1 MSDNPSRLS
10 LVVTLIDEAN
20 AVDPNIEICPDTGAP
35 APKELLYGQRMT
47 RMLGEFNP
55 EASENLK
62 IAARAQ
68 HIERWKS
75 PRTNFPEG
83 RTGYKKW
90 RSQLSVFHADRATE
104 LMAQAGYNH
113 EEQQRVRYLI
123 QKRQIKRDPETQA
136 LEDVIC
142 LVFLKHYLAGF
153 AGKHDEP
160 KLIDIIQKTWAKM
173 SETGHS
179 AALNIQLPDTLQA
192 LVAKALA

>member
-10 LVVTLIDEAN
+10 LVVALIDEAN
-20 AVDPNIEICPDTGAP
+20 AVDPNIEVCPDTGAP
-35 APKELLYGQRMT
+35 TAKELLYGQRMT
-47 RMLGEFNP
+47 QMLGEFNP

>member
-1 MSDNPSRLS
+1 
-10 LVVTLIDEAN
+10 
-20 AVDPNIEICPDTGAP
+20 
-35 APKELLYGQRMT
+35 
-47 RMLGEFNP
+47 MLGEFNP
-55 EASENLK
+55 EASENLR

-179 AALNIQLPDTLQA
+179 AALKIQLPDTLQA